1 MESDWGRKHRDMNER
16 LDIYLSYDPH
26 EVLPSAAKNYPTYPS
41 SQARQGEGDARPA
54 PVKRTSSALSK
65 HWRKSVRYS
74 VDKLRL

>member
-1 MESDWGRKHRDMNER
+1 MESDWGQKHRDMNER

-26 EVLPSAAKNYPTYPS
+26 EVLPSAAKNYPTYTS
-41 SQARQGEGDARPA
+41 SQARQGEGDSRPA

-65 HWRKSVRYS
+65 RWRRGVRYS